1 MKKTLL
7 ASLIGAT
14 ALVSVANA
22 AEAPLV
28 KELSFEPKALLVVGN
43 SYMYYNCGLNGYLG
57 GMIREQIN
65 PKIKTRIATI
75 GRGNQ
80 SQYPIEEYLD
90 NAKSLAHNK
99 KCAPLDPELM
109 KKEIKKREKYDLVL
123 MQGSNRGAD
132 DQARDAHYVKLH
144 AEAIRANGGEP
155 AMIMTW
161 TQKKKNAPAFEVVRD
176 GVTKIAN
183 DNKMMVI
190 PVGLAFN
197 RVEKQYPDL
206 KLIMPDNTHPTA
218 IGSYLM
224 ASTIYASIYKR
235 DPMEAKGFAGG
246 CEKPIDPAV
255 REKLHKAAWET
266 AKEWYGWK

>member
-1 MKKTLL
+1 MKKILL
-7 ASLIGAT
+7 
-14 ALVSVANA
+14 SVALSSA
-22 AEAPLV
+22 FITPSLSATETPLV
-28 KELSFEPKALLVVGN
+28 KELNFQPKAILVVGN
-43 SYMYYNCGLNGYLG
+43 SYMYYNCGLNGYLAG
-57 GMIREQIN
+57 LIREVVN

-75 GRGNQ
+75 GRGNL

-90 NAKSLAHNK
+90 NAQSIAHNPK
-99 KCAPLDPELM
+99 YGTPSEDLL
-109 KKEIKKREKYDLVL
+109 KKEIKKREKYDLVI
-123 MQGSNRGAD
+123 MQGSNRGQD
-132 DQARDAHYVKLH
+132 DQLRDTHYVKIH
-144 AEAIRANGGEP
+144 ADAIRASGGEP

-161 TQKKKNAPAFEVVRD
+161 TQKNKNAPAFEVVQN

-190 PVGLAFN
+190 PVGLAFQ
-197 RVEKQYPDL
+197 RVEKLYPDL

-235 DPMEAKGFAGG
+235 NPIEAKGFAGG

-255 REKLHKAAWET
+255 REKLHSVAWDT